1 MLKGYSLLERICTK
15 SHTKTINSLFSKKK
29 KKNFLCTAH
38 YIMDL
43 FNFQVCL
50 LVGNATCFI

>member
-29 KKNFLCTAH
+29 KKIVCTAR

-43 FNFQVCL
+43 INFQVCL